1 MWSQHGTRFNQFQ
14 KDNELDVLPVG
25 IYTLEY
31 APFAPMYLNLKQP
44 KFEFPYKLYGTN
56 ERFPERVIKKY
67 KGSNA
72 NLGVLLCGLKGTGK
86 TVEAEL
92 ICNLSGLPVILV
104 TQDYDK
110 GADLIHF
117 LSTVDQEVVVMID
130 EYEKIFGKADGLLS
144 IMDGALNARQRRLF
158 VLTANTPYI
167 SDAMID
173 RPSRIHYLKKYGN
186 LSVAVI
192 NEVVDDMLENKAYRE
207 QVVEYMS
214 VIDIVTIDIVKTI
227 VAEVNLFNEPPQ
239 KFKNFLNVTM
249 VDHAWWDLADSEGT
263 VLMRFASSDM
273 TNPFTKGYNLA
284 LREYG
289 DHYTDFGCI
298 SSSNVKTGKIVTN
311 KGTYTLT
318 KSRSFSGVVETAAMR
333 MGVEVGE

>member
-1 MWSQHGTRFNQFQ
+1 MWSQHGNRFNQYQ
-14 KDNELDVLPVG
+14 KDNELEVLPVG

-31 APFAPMYLNLKQP
+31 APFAPMYLSLKQP
-44 KFEFPYKLYGTN
+44 KFEFPYKLYGTS
-56 ERFPERVIKKY
+56 ERFPERVVKKY
-67 KGSNA
+67 RHSNA

-92 ICNLSGLPVILV
+92 ICNMSGLPVILV
-104 TQDYDK
+104 AQDYDK

-117 LSTVDQEVVVMID
+117 LSTVDQEVVVFID

-192 NEVVDDMLENKAYRE
+192 TEVVDDMLENKE
-207 QVVEYMS
+207 FHQQVIEYLS
-214 VIDIVTIDIVKTI
+214 VIDIVTIDIVKTV

-239 KFKNFLNVTM
+239 NFKNFLNVTLA
-249 VDHAWWDLADSEGT
+249 DHSRWDLTDSDGQT
-263 VLMRFASSDM
+263 VIRFAVSDM
-273 TNPFTKGYNLA
+273 VNPFTKGYNLM
-284 LREYG
+284 LKEYG
-289 DHYTDFGCI
+289 DNYIDYGCI
-298 SSSNVKTGKIVTN
+298 SSANAKTGKIVTE
-311 KGTYTLT
+311 KGTYVLT
-318 KSRSFSGVVETAAMR
+318 KSRPFISSIASSVGSGL
-333 MGVEVGE
+333 

>member
-1 MWSQHGTRFNQFQ
+1 MWSQHGTRFNQYQ
-14 KDNELDVLPVG
+14 KDNELTTLPVG

-31 APFAPMYLNLKQP
+31 APFAPMYLNLKQE
-44 KFEFPYKLYGTN
+44 KFEFPYKLYGTS
-56 ERFPERVIKKY
+56 ERFPEY
-67 KGSNA
+67 KNSNA

-110 GADLIHF
+110 GADLINF

-130 EYEKIFGKADGLLS
+130 EYEKIFGKAEGLLS

-186 LSVAVI
+186 LSPTVI
-192 NEVVDDMLENKAYRE
+192 KEVVDDMLENKDFHQ
-207 QVVEYMS
+207 QVVEYLS
-214 VIDIVTIDIVKTI
+214 VIDIVTIDIVKTV

-239 KFKNFLNVTM
+239 HFKNFLNVTLA
-249 VDHAWWDLADSEGT
+249 DHSRWDLTDSEGE
-263 VLMRFASSDM
+263 VLVRFATSDM
-273 TNPFTKGYNLA
+273 VNPFTKGYNLM
-284 LREYG
+284 LKEYG
-289 DHYTDFGCI
+289 DNYIDYGDIT
-298 SSSNVKTGKIVTN
+298 SANVKTGKIVTT
-311 KGTYTLT
+311 KGTYVLT
-318 KSRSFSGVVETAAMR
+318 KSKPFSSNIVGPATMR
-333 MGVEVGE
+333 MGAE